1 MSVPGAR
8 TRTRGSGGP
17 ILTSPHVVTIS
28 RGGASEHSF
37 SSAATGRRC
46 RSGRRVVLCRFN
58 VRYRRRS
65 KEITPLSDQ
74 LALVGLIVP
83 ALLLVLVLI
92 WILLLISGRRRG
104 SVKIRGLGLQ
114 VSVDTSDERDADPAS
129 EHGPLK

>member
-1 MSVPGAR
+1 M
-8 TRTRGSGGP
+8 
-17 ILTSPHVVTIS
+17 
-28 RGGASEHSF
+28 
-37 SSAATGRRC
+37 
-46 RSGRRVVLCRFN
+46 
-58 VRYRRRS
+58 
-65 KEITPLSDQ
+65 SDQ